1 MGEGGVEEEQAF
13 GGQVQ
18 PANPS
23 ANNPLHTFTLHKLM
37 MPMLVFSVL
46 CYTKYSHLLD
56 NNYKWGVRLN
66 TPI

>member
-18 PANPS
+18 PAKPS

-37 MPMLVFSVL
+37 MLMFVL
-46 CYTKYSHLLD
+46 LKKLLQS
-56 NNYKWGVRLN
+56 KIESESW
-66 TPI
+66 